1 MGGGGGEGGV
11 YLHVELCTWNRTYVH
26 VRCFVLCK
34 QGFPIQSMSKCLIH
48 YSSLSHCSGTRHISK
63 LASTVPIPPFPATK
77 TKKFAPNTIGNF
89 ILFHT
94 MLLYSNTANFVIN
107 KAFHQIR
114 TQTRLESEE
123 REQSV
128 PLADMQVN
136 I

>member
-1 MGGGGGEGGV
+1 MEPNIRTCA
-11 YLHVELCTWNRTYVH
+11 LLRSLRARFPNTKHVEVSYTPLLLIALLWYTPYQLVSVH
-26 VRCFVLCK
+26 C
-34 QGFPIQSMSKCLIH
+34 P
-48 YSSLSHCSGTRHISK
+48 YT
-63 LASTVPIPPFPATK
+63 PFPPTK